1 MKKGVDKRIFICY
14 NILTNKREGNKTM
27 KTVYTVDYTTTKGN
41 RTAMFY
47 NARKAKAF
55 GFRQM
60 AKTGNN
66 FTVVT
71 TTEAQAMGLR

>member
-1 MKKGVDKRIFICY
+1 
-14 NILTNKREGNKTM
+14 M
-27 KTVYTVDYTTTKGN
+27 KTVYTVGYTTAKGN

-60 AKTGNN
+60 AKTGKS

-71 TTEAQAMGLR
+71 TTEAEALRANS

>member
-1 MKKGVDKRIFICY
+1 MY
-14 NILTNKREGNKTM
+14 NVYRKKREGKTKM
-27 KTVYTVDYTTTKGN
+27 KNVYTVSYTTGKSI

-60 AKTGNN
+60 AKTGNR
-66 FTVVT
+66 FTVVIM
-71 TTEAQAMGLR
+71 TEAQAMNLR

>member
-1 MKKGVDKRIFICY
+1 MK
-14 NILTNKREGNKTM
+14 N
-27 KTVYTVDYTTTKGN
+27 VYTVSYTTGKSI

-60 AKTGNN
+60 AKTGNH
-66 FTVVT
+66 FTVVIM
-71 TTEAQAMGLR
+71 TEVQVMNLR

>member
-1 MKKGVDKRIFICY
+1 
-14 NILTNKREGNKTM
+14 M
-27 KTVYTVDYTTTKGN
+27 KTVYTVGYTTTKGN

-47 NARKAKAF
+47 NKRKAKAF

-71 TTEAQAMGLR
+71 TTEAEALRVNG

>member
-1 MKKGVDKRIFICY
+1 
-14 NILTNKREGNKTM
+14 M
-27 KTVYTVDYTTTKGN
+27 KTVYTVGYTTTKGN

-47 NARKAKAF
+47 NKRKAKAF

-71 TTEAQAMGLR
+71 TTEAQALGLR

>member
-1 MKKGVDKRIFICY
+1 MCY
-14 NILTNKREGNKTM
+14 NILTNKREGNNIM
-27 KTVYTVDYTTTKGN
+27 KTVYTVGYTTTKGN

-60 AKTGNN
+60 AKTGNS
-66 FTVVT
+66 FTVVA
-71 TTEAQAMGLR
+71 TTEAEALRANA

>member
-1 MKKGVDKRIFICY
+1 
-14 NILTNKREGNKTM
+14 M
-27 KTVYTVDYTTTKGN
+27 KTVYTVGYTTTKGN

-47 NARKAKAF
+47 NKRKAKAF

-60 AKTGNN
+60 AKNGKS

-71 TTEAQAMGLR
+71 TTEAKALRVNG

>member
-1 MKKGVDKRIFICY
+1 
-14 NILTNKREGNKTM
+14 M
-27 KTVYTVDYTTTKGN
+27 KTVYTVEYTTSRGTH
-41 RTAMFY
+41 TAMFY
-47 NARKAKAF
+47 NKRQAKAF

-71 TTEAQAMGLR
+71 TTEAQAIGLR

>member
-1 MKKGVDKRIFICY
+1 
-14 NILTNKREGNKTM
+14 M
-27 KTVYTVDYTTTKGN
+27 KTVYTVGYTTAKGN

-60 AKTGNN
+60 AKTGKS

-71 TTEAQAMGLR
+71 TTESQRLTNS

>member
-1 MKKGVDKRIFICY
+1 MMY
-14 NILTNKREGNKTM
+14 NDYRNKREGNNTM
-27 KTVYTVDYTTTKGN
+27 KTVYTVGYTTTKGN

-47 NARKAKAF
+47 NKRKAKAF

>member
-1 MKKGVDKRIFICY
+1 MY
-14 NILTNKREGNKTM
+14 NVYRNKREGNNTM
-27 KTVYTVDYTTTKGN
+27 KTVYTVDYTTTNGN

-60 AKTGNN
+60 AKTGKS

-71 TTEAQAMGLR
+71 TTEAEALRANS

>member
-1 MKKGVDKRIFICY
+1 
-14 NILTNKREGNKTM
+14 M

-47 NARKAKAF
+47 NKRKAKAF

-71 TTEAQAMGLR
+71 TTEAQALNLR

>member
-1 MKKGVDKRIFICY
+1 
-14 NILTNKREGNKTM
+14 M

-47 NARKAKAF
+47 NKRKAKAF

-60 AKTGNN
+60 AKNGKS

-71 TTEAQAMGLR
+71 TTEAKALRANA